1 MRTRTWYVPIPSTN
15 FKCADHE
22 KVHRNNHRVAC
33 PVHGAGA
40 RPAMPAED
48 AGHRGQGEHGGP
60 LQSRRQRRRVQF
72 RGGSLHLHE
81 KGEQM
86 GVRRRIPVEEQPLQG
101 RKDTRGAVHGGG
113 RILLQDTFR
122 CP

>member
-1 MRTRTWYVPIPSTN
+1 MY
-15 FKCADHE
+15 
-22 KVHRNNHRVAC
+22 
-33 PVHGAGA
+33 GAGA

-48 AGHRGQGEHGGP
+48 AGHRDQGEHGGRF
-60 LQSRRQRRRVQF
+60 QSRRQRRRVQL
-72 RGGSLHLHE
+72 RGGSFHLHE

-86 GVRRRIPVEEQPLQG
+86 GVRRRISVEEQPLQG

-113 RILLQDTFR
+113 RIRLQDTFR